1 MKNSWQRSKRAFEL
15 PGAFFV
21 VKLRLDLNSCTVGA
35 KVFVRDTVE
44 KANLFRAK
52 KLKQVDGVRDRQTTF
67 IVDAIGKSAPLLVQ
81 KKHSAKLQNHVLGDN

>member
-15 PGAFFV
+15 PAAFAV
-21 VKLRLDLNSCTVGA
+21 VMLRLDLNNCTVGA

-52 KLKQVDGVRDRQTTF
+52 KLRQVDGVRDRQATF
-67 IVDAIGKSAPLLVQ
+67 IVDAVSKSTPLLVQ
-81 KKHSAKLQNHVLGDN
+81 KSTVRDFSISY